1 MTEPCLSIPD
11 EIPLIDP
18 FEDRID
24 ILFHELELATK
35 WQRPSVL
42 LAIYNSDD
50 IRADADIALENRLHN
65 LGQSTYHIRI
75 KNQKSADV
83 SLLIS
88 ELADFGNV
96 VFFIEGLRWE
106 AGEDDRC
113 TYRILNKNREFFIEN
128 QIRVVFWLTENEA
141 IDLAHFAPDYWSFRH
156 RVIEFVD
163 PPKSEQISSQDGNS
177 VWQANGEFND
187 ISEDLDAKIAL
198 RIALLT
204 DLPKDSESTS
214 ARANLLLTLGML
226 HWRKKDFEKASQY
239 LNTALDLAA
248 GLEDARFEAS
258 CFNAIALVDTDLGK
272 TEEAIQA
279 YKNAISLVPE
289 QISPWNNLGNLY
301 RRLERHEEALAAFQ
315 KAIEQNPSDA
325 VAWNGLGD
333 LQHTL
338 GHNDDA
344 IYAYLKAIEFSPNY
358 APCWTGLGNSYMAEG
373 QLDEALAAHLK
384 AIEIDNQN
392 IDSRFALGDIYKLQ
406 GKNEDASMVYRTV
419 IELDPNNAQ
428 ARNKLG
434 DLHNKSGAVE
444 EDQQINHNPVDSDQD
459 SNPSN
464 DNLASIYIQERHQ
477 AEAIPLLQKEI
488 ELSTDDT
495 DTISLWNQLGDAYRH
510 LDDYEHAMAA
520 YRNADA
526 LDPQKVSAPPEST
539 YEESDPQFT
548 PSEDVSIQPIEN
560 FKLRC
565 MQEQGLPLEPTQSA
579 EVCPPETLPATDTEA
594 TIPGRTN
601 TILSWLDG
609 LASFMTTFHHHGE
622 TPASGLDPSTTGN
635 LDENEETL
643 ETHFDQLEPT
653 YPVFTKDE
661 PILSV
666 TEDSASWY
674 EPLSALPDSQS
685 VPDMP
690 VINEAE
696 STAPFGNASQ
706 SAPDMPAI
714 HEAESNAQAET
725 TSQSGPAAEEE
736 NAHLW
741 NELGSIYLNTGAY
754 DEAINAFEK
763 AIELDESYAWSYNNL
778 AALYIRQ
785 GRYKDAVPVYQ
796 KGLKYLGEARDKA
809 LLWNRLGDAYRKLN
823 EHDRAAAAY
832 RKAME
837 LDPENVSLL
846 TRARLSLLGN
856 CRA

>member
-75 KNQKSADV
+75 KNQKNADV

-113 TYRILNKNREFFIEN
+113 TYRILNKSREFFIEN
-128 QIRVVFWLTENEA
+128 QIRVVFWLTEHEA
-141 IDLAHFAPDYWSFRH
+141 IDLAHFAPDYWAFRH

-163 PPKSEQISSQDGNS
+163 SPKSEQISSPAGES
-177 VWQANGEFND
+177 AWQGNGEFND

-198 RIALLT
+198 RIALLA

-279 YKNAISLVPE
+279 YKNAISLAPE
-289 QISPWNNLGNLY
+289 LISPWNNLGNLY
-301 RRLERHEEALAAFQ
+301 RRLDQNEEALAAFQ
-315 KAIEQNPSDA
+315 KAIEQNSSDA
-325 VAWNGLGD
+325 VAWNSLGD
-333 LQHTL
+333 LQHAL

-373 QLDEALAAHLK
+373 QLDDALAAHLN

-406 GKNEDASMVYRTV
+406 GKIEDAGMVYRTV

-434 DLHNKSGAVE
+434 DLHNNSGAVE
-444 EDQQINHNPVDSDQD
+444 EDQKVNQNPIDCDQD
-459 SNPSN
+459 SHPSD
-464 DNLASIYIQERHQ
+464 DNLASIYIQEGRQ

-526 LDPQKVSAPPEST
+526 LDPQKVSAPPEEPT
-539 YEESDPQFT
+539 TEPDPQCA
-548 PSEDVSIQPIEN
+548 PSEDFSVQPIEN

-565 MQEQGLPLEPTQSA
+565 MQEQGLPSEPTQSA
-579 EVCPPETLPATDTEA
+579 ETCLPEALPALDTEA
-594 TIPGRTN
+594 PLPGRTS

-609 LASFMTTFHHHGE
+609 LATFMATFHHLE
-622 TPASGLDPSTTGN
+622 TTEPTVSDPKATGN
-635 LDENEETL
+635 LDENEVPL
-643 ETHFDQLEPT
+643 EMQFDQLEPI
-653 YPVFTKDE
+653 YPVFTKDG
-661 PILSV
+661 PIQSG
-666 TEDSASWY
+666 TEAAANWY
-674 EPLSALPDSQS
+674 EPLSALPDSIS
-685 VPDMP
+685 APVTP
-690 VINEAE
+690 VINEVDE
-696 STAPFGNASQ
+696 T
-706 SAPDMPAI
+706 
-714 HEAESNAQAET
+714 AQAET
-725 TSQSGPAAEEE
+725 ASQAAPATEEE

-754 DEAINAFEK
+754 DEAINSFKK
-763 AIELDESYAWSYNNL
+763 AIELDETYGWSYNNL
-778 AALYIRQ
+778 ATLYIRQ
-785 GRYKDAVPVYQ
+785 GQYKDAIPLYQ
-796 KGLKYLGEARDKA
+796 KGLKYIQEAKAKA
-809 LLWNRLGDAYRKLN
+809 LLWNRLGDAYRRLN

-837 LDPENVSLL
+837 LDPDNVSLL